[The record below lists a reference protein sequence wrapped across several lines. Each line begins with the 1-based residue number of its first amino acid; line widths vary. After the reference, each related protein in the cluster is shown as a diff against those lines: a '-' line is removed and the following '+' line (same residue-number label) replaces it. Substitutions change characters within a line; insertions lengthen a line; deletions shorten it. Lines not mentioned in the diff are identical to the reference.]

1 MKNKA
6 GIMARYI
13 KPIKVKYS
21 PMYLRYFPSKMNKGE
36 ITFPLLNSMGI
47 GVHSDGCAYIQVRNP
62 NGEQPENSSS
72 QHGYC
77 IFKCLSRYLRKEL
90 LSL

>member
-1 MKNKA
+1 MDMMIPGIIMKNKA

-36 ITFPLLNSMGI
+36 ITFPLLNSMGMVFI
-47 GVHSDGCAYIQVRNP
+47 AMVVPTFR
-62 NGEQPENSSS
+62 
-72 QHGYC
+72 
-77 IFKCLSRYLRKEL
+77 
-90 LSL
+90 